1 MLYPRGRIRLPNPE
15 LSLYSVRTLLIDFQ
29 ASPVNLWAPQRAAS
43 ARMAYQPEPQWHGAD
58 PGPERSAHTSYT
70 GWC

>member
-1 MLYPRGRIRLPNPE
+1 MLYPRGRIRLPNLE